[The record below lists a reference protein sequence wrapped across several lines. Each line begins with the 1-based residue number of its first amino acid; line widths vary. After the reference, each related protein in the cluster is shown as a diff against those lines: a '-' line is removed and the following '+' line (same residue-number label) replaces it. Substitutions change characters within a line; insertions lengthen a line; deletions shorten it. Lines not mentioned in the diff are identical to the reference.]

1 MISYSSKKSKLS
13 NSKVQ
18 TIIITR
24 DELQNKLYGAW
35 YPSLTVLQ
43 YGSFM
48 TKELRNKSKSVIIIS
63 KCDQNESNKC
73 ENNKHNL
80 LLPFSV
86 GQCNQINSN
95 QMISRKFV

>member
-1 MISYSSKKSKLS
+1 
-13 NSKVQ
+13 
-18 TIIITR
+18 
-24 DELQNKLYGAW
+24 
-35 YPSLTVLQ
+35 
-43 YGSFM
+43 M